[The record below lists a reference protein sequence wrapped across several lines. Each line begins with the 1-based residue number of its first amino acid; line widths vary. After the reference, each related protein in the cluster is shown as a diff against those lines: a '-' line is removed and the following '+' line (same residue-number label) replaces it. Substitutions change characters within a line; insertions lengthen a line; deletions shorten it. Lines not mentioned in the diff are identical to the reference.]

1 MKGTPACPR
10 ACFRNRMSRSSAPAT
25 CASICSCPPLC
36 LGMPGR
42 GTLEAAAMATY
53 DEGEAVELLKR
64 TAASMAGNEHH
75 PVRAAAAVALVEALG
90 G

>member
-1 MKGTPACPR
+1 
-10 ACFRNRMSRSSAPAT
+10 
-25 CASICSCPPLC
+25 
-36 LGMPGR
+36 
-42 GTLEAAAMATY
+42 MATY
-53 DEGEAVELLKR
+53 DEGEAVELLTR